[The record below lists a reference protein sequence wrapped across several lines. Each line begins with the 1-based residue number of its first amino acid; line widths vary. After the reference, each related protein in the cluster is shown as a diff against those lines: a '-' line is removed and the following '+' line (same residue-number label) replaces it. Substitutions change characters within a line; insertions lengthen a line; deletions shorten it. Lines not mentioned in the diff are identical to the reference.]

1 MMIKN
6 VISNP
11 TARLPNSNKLQENSI
26 RNASRRFG
34 FNTSDKIE
42 ISKEA
47 RTASKTP
54 LATDEIQDDSF
65 EEILAEYKNTYSS
78 TRTEEVDDAA
88 ALERKSKLA
97 AMKIAKR
104 IANGDNV
111 PMQDHRWLAEYD
123 SKLYMAALKASL
135 VAENDDPKDYDSLIE
150 EMFGEQNPVA
160 SPESEDSELD
170 AVEVAEELADVPA
183 ESVDA
188 YY

>member
-1 MMIKN
+1 MIKN

-11 TARLPNSNKLQENSI
+11 AASLQKFHRQPENKT
-26 RNASRRFG
+26 RNAIRRFD
-34 FNTSDKIE
+34 FNISDKIE

-47 RTASKTP
+47 RTASKIP
-54 LATDEIQDDSF
+54 PSAEEAQDDSF
-65 EEILAEYKNTYSS
+65 EEILEEYKNTFSS
-78 TRTEEVDDAA
+78 TRTEEADDAA